1 MDTSASRLRLQ
12 NISMAFPG
20 AMALSGVNL
29 VLRAGE
35 IHGLLGQNG
44 AGKST
49 VVKFLSG
56 AEQPTGGRIFVEDQ
70 LVSFVRPADA
80 QAAGIHTIF
89 QEFSL
94 VPGLSVAE
102 NIYLSDMPLRRGLV
116 DWRRLRAMAKKVLA
130 SIGYDDIDVN
140 ALVGAISVAEQQIVE
155 IAKAVHHRSKIIL
168 LDEPTASLPKSNGK
182 KLFRLLRQLRS
193 GGVSLFYITHHL
205 DEVHEI
211 CDRISVLRNGR
222 HVTTQPISA
231 VSEDQIVSL
240 MLGKEAM
247 TKVAAETERR
257 VKPTSRAAP
266 VLSAPTPAFEIR
278 HLSDASLLCDISLR
292 VMPGEAVAV
301 TGLVGSG
308 QLQLAAC
315 AFGAQKRTVG
325 DVLLK
330 GVAIPPNAPR
340 ASVRAGLG
348 WIPEERKT
356 QGLVLNMSVSG
367 NLALSSLQ
375 RIARMA
381 IVSRRRELA
390 AAASVARSLGIRTPS
405 LSHAVRT
412 LSGGNQQKVVFGKW
426 MRARSHALILSDP
439 TRGVDVGA
447 REEIYREIREFLRR
461 GGAALVVTSDVDEAL
476 RFDRIFVISRG
487 RLVGE
492 FLHGQVDH
500 ARFVSLLR

>member
-1 MDTSASRLRLQ
+1 MDTSTARLRLQ
-12 NISMAFPG
+12 SVSMAFPG

-29 VLRAGE
+29 VIRAGE

-49 VVKFLSG
+49 IVKILSG
-56 AEQPTGGRIFVEDQ
+56 AERPTAGAVLIEE
-70 LVSFVRPADA
+70 RPVTFARPSDA

-102 NIYLSDMPLRRGLV
+102 NIYLSDMPVRRGLV
-116 DWRRLRAMAKKVLA
+116 DWRKLREMARRVLA
-130 SIGYDDIDVN
+130 SIGYDDIDVT
-140 ALVGAISVAEQQIVE
+140 ALVRDISVAEQQIVE
-155 IAKAVHHRSKIIL
+155 IAKAVHHRSKVIL
-168 LDEPTASLPKSNGK
+168 LDEPTASLPKASVQ
-182 KLFRLLRQLRS
+182 KLFRLLRQLSAR
-193 GGVSLFYITHHL
+193 GVSLLYITHHL

-211 CDRISVLRNGR
+211 CDRVSILRNG
-222 HVTTQPISA
+222 HHIATQPIEEIGA
-231 VSEDQIVSL
+231 NRIVAL
-240 MLGKEAM
+240 MLGKDAG
-247 TKVAAETERR
+247 
-257 VKPTSRAAP
+257 
-266 VLSAPTPAFEIR
+266 PA
-278 HLSDASLLCDISLR
+278 SDASAPPAVANSSNLSSPAFKPALEICNLSDKGLLRDISLK
-292 VMPGEAVAV
+292 VMAGESIAV

-315 AFGAQKRTVG
+315 AFGASKRLAG
-325 DVLLK
+325 QVLVH
-330 GVAIPPNAPR
+330 GEPIPPNSPL

-375 RIARMA
+375 RIARMT
-381 IVSRRRELA
+381 IVSGRRERA
-390 AAASVARSLGIRTPS
+390 AAASLVRALGIRTPS
-405 LSHAVRT
+405 LTHAVKT

-426 MRARSHALILSDP
+426 LRARSRVLILSDP

-447 REEIYREIREFLRR
+447 REEIYREIREFLAA
-461 GGAALVVTSDVDEAL
+461 GGGALVVTSDVDEAML
-476 RFDRIFVISRG
+476 FDRIFVISRG

-492 FLHGQVDH
+492 FHRGQVDQ
-500 ARFVSLLR
+500 ARFLSLLR